1 MTERF
6 KRFKKKETDKGKVC
20 SHMFKIKKNV
30 KETKKRKTLMIEGW
44 DSPSKGVKRIR
55 EKK

>member
-30 KETKKRKTLMIEGW
+30 KETKKRKTLMIEGC
-44 DSPSKGVKRIR
+44 KGVKRIR

>member
-30 KETKKRKTLMIEGW
+30 KETKK
-44 DSPSKGVKRIR
+44 
-55 EKK
+55 KKNIDD